1 MSVLNAEKHF
11 AGKDN
16 AENSISDSH
25 EVSPSHSRD
34 WWFPAAAATERAGS

>member
-25 EVSPSHSRD
+25 EVSRSRD
-34 WWFPAAAATERAGS
+34 WWFPAAATTERTGS